1 MRIFGPSLLVALLLA
16 TQSAAAGLE
25 RKSFRHEGLRRSYL
39 EYVPEAPAPAA
50 GRPVVLVLHG
60 GGGTA
65 RQIARE
71 TGAGFHAFAEA
82 SGAVIVYPDAVGRMW
97 DFGEGPVSAGLSPR
111 RDDLAYFQAV
121 IAAVLRQHGGDG
133 ARIFATGISRGGQAS
148 YFLAC
153 RLPGRIKAIAPVT
166 MPLPD
171 FLEDDCRAAPGVAI
185 AVLNGTADPIVPY
198 DGGPITVRR
207 GARGEVLS
215 TEATLALFRARNGC
229 GGGSET
235 RRIGQVV
242 RREWRGC
249 RQPTVLYRIEGGG
262 HTWPSGTQY
271 LPRRIVGPVNRDI
284 DGTAEI
290 TAFFARFL

>member
-1 MRIFGPSLLVALLLA
+1 MRRLGPILLFALLLA

-25 RKSFRHEGLRRSYL
+25 RKSFRQDGFRRSYL
-39 EYVPEAPAPAA
+39 EFVPDAAAPAT

-82 SGAVIVYPDAVGRMW
+82 TGAVIVYPDAVGRMW
-97 DFGEGPVSAGLSPR
+97 DFGEGPVSVALSPR
-111 RDDLAYFQAV
+111 RDDLGYFRAV
-121 IAAVLRQHGGDG
+121 IDRVLAEHRGDG

-153 RLPGRIKAIAPVT
+153 RLPGRIRAIAPVA

-198 DGGPITVRR
+198 VGGPITVRR
-207 GARGEVLS
+207 RERGEVLS
-215 TEATLALFRARNGC
+215 TDATLALFRTLNGC
-229 GGGSET
+229 QGAAAAERT
-235 RRIGQVV
+235 GQVV
-242 RREWRGC
+242 RREWKGC
-249 RQPTVLYRIEGGG
+249 LRPTVLYRIEGGG
-262 HTWPSGTQY
+262 HTWPSGSQY
-271 LPRRIVGPVNRDI
+271 LPQRLVGPVNRDI
-284 DGTAEI
+284 DGAAVI
-290 TAFFARFL
+290 AAFFARFL

>member
-1 MRIFGPSLLVALLLA
+1 MRMLGPLILITLLIA
-16 TQSAAAGLE
+16 TRSAAAGLE
-25 RKSFRHEGLRRSYL
+25 RKSFRQDGLRRSYL
-39 EYVPEAPAPAA
+39 EFVPDAPAPAS

-82 SGAVIVYPDAVGRMW
+82 TGAVIVYPDAVGRMW
-97 DFGEGPVSAGLSPR
+97 DFGEGPVSEGLSPR
-111 RDDLAYFQAV
+111 RDDLGYFRSV
-121 IAAVLRQHGGDG
+121 IAAVLGQHDGDST
-133 ARIFATGISRGGQAS
+133 RIFATGISRGGQAS

-153 RLPGRIKAIAPVT
+153 KLPGRIRAIAPVT

-171 FLEDDCRAAPGVAI
+171 FLEDDCRRAPGVAI

-207 GARGEVLS
+207 GARGDVLS
-215 TEATLALFRARNGC
+215 TDATLALFRALNGC
-229 GGGSET
+229 SGSSEA
-235 RRIGQVV
+235 RRIGRVV

-249 RQPTVLYRIEGGG
+249 GLPTVLYRIEGGG

-284 DGTAEI
+284 DGAAEI
-290 TAFFARFL
+290 AAFFARFL